1 MTVLAVGRTFP
12 MGPEHSTGRIFG
24 QTFSEQ
30 TLQANQIFSS
40 KSKILIESEFALFNY
55 F

>member
-12 MGPEHSTGRIFG
+12 MGPEHT
-24 QTFSEQ
+24 EQ
-30 TLQANQIFSS
+30 TLQVNQIFSS
-40 KSKILIESEFALFNY
+40 KSKILIESEFALFHY